1 MALYLGDKTASVY
14 LGTSTVTVPGAY
26 LGGLQVF
33 PTGPSVPGAPTILG
47 AEYFPQM
54 PGTIA
59 VLSPPASDGGSPI
72 TAYVFYAD
80 GVSLG
85 SFDPSEANQYELVA
99 QPGASLQVAAVN
111 AAGEGPKSAA
121 VIVA

>member
-1 MALYLGDKTASVY
+1 MGIYLGDKTASVY

-47 AEYFPQM
+47 AEYVPQM
-54 PGTIA
+54 PGTFA

-72 TAYVFYAD
+72 TEYVFYVD
-80 GVSLG
+80 GVPM
-85 SFDPSEANQYELVA
+85 FYPASESNGYEVSA
-99 QPGASLQVAAVN
+99 EPGVSLQVAAVN